1 MIKVK
6 KMAFSNP
13 DYLSHQSFSDY
24 FSGMKDPRR
33 TGRGNH
39 RYPLEEILFLCI
51 SAVLSGMD
59 DWTSISMFGDL
70 KLPWLRQYF
79 PYKHG
84 IPSHDVLGKV
94 FALLDPDEFRK
105 SFSAWVNSIAEL
117 TGGQVVA
124 VDGKTLC
131 GSGEKGVSKSAFHVV
146 SAYAADHR
154 LCLGQEAVDAK
165 SNEITAIPALLKM
178 LALKS
183 CIVTIDA
190 MGCQKSIAET
200 IVNKEADYVLMVK
213 DNQEE
218 LKEQIEKVFTL
229 NPATQTAITLDS
241 GHGRIEKRTCEVISN
256 LSFLDG
262 AEDWKELK
270 TIVKVLSERTDKK
283 SGKQSLQTRYYISS
297 LMAGPE
303 VIGKAIRSHWS
314 IENNLHWSLDVIFKE
329 DSSLKKKGNS
339 ALNYTIIAKMALAML
354 EKDTKSKISKPQKRI
369 KAALNDEFRC
379 MLLASYF

>member
-6 KMAFSNP
+6 KMAFLNP
-13 DYLSHQSFSDY
+13 EYLSHQSFSHY

-39 RYPLEEILFLCI
+39 LYPLEEILFLCI
-51 SAVLSGMD
+51 SAVLSGMN
-59 DWTSISMFGDL
+59 DWTSICMFGDL
-70 KLPWLRQYF
+70 KLPWLRQYY

-94 FALLDPDEFRK
+94 FALLDPDEFSK
-105 SFSAWVNSIAEL
+105 GFSAWINQVAEL

-131 GSGEKGVSKSAFHVV
+131 GSGEKGVAKSAFHVV
-146 SAYAADHR
+146 SAYAAEHR
-154 LCLGQEAVDAK
+154 LCLAQEAVDEK
-165 SNEITAIPALLKM
+165 SNEITAIPALLNM
-178 LALKS
+178 LTLKG

-200 IVNKEADYVLMVK
+200 IVNRDADYVLMVK

-218 LKEQIEKVFTL
+218 LKSQIEKVFML
-229 NPATQTAITLDS
+229 NTAKETAITLDV
-241 GHGRIEKRTCEVISN
+241 GHGRIEKRTCEVKDN
-256 LSFLDG
+256 LTFLDD
-262 AEDWKELK
+262 AEDWKGLK

-283 SGKQSLQTRYYISS
+283 SGKQSVQTRYYISS
-297 LMAGPE
+297 LVAEPQ
-303 VIGKAIRSHWS
+303 VIAKAIRSHWS

-339 ALNYTIIAKMALAML
+339 ALNYTIIAKMALAIL
-354 EKDTKSKISKPQKRI
+354 ERDTKSKISKPQKRI
-369 KAALNDEFRC
+369 KAALDDEFRSI
-379 MLLASYF
+379 LLAG

>member
-6 KMAFSNP
+6 KMAFSKP
-13 DYLSHQSFSDY
+13 DNISHQSFSHY

-39 RYPLEEILFLCI
+39 LYPLEEILFLCI
-51 SAVLSGMD
+51 SAVLSGMN
-59 DWTSISMFGDL
+59 DWTSICMFGDL
-70 KLPWLRQYF
+70 KLPWLRQYY

-94 FALLDPDEFRK
+94 FALLDPDEFSK
-105 SFSAWVNSIAEL
+105 GFSAWVNSIAEL

-146 SAYAADHR
+146 SAYAAEHR
-154 LCLGQEAVDAK
+154 LCLAQEAVDEK
-165 SNEITAIPALLKM
+165 SNEITAIPALLNM
-178 LALKS
+178 LTLKG

-200 IVNKEADYVLMVK
+200 IVNRDADYVLMVK

-218 LKEQIEKVFTL
+218 LKEQIEKVFLL
-229 NPATQTAITLDS
+229 NTGAETAITFDA
-241 GHGRIEKRTCEVISN
+241 GHGRIEKRTCEVRDD
-256 LSFLDG
+256 LAFLDG
-262 AEDWKELK
+262 AEDWKGLK
-270 TIVKVLSERTDKK
+270 TIAKVFSERTDKK
-283 SGKQSLQTRYYISS
+283 SGKQSVQTRYYISS
-297 LMAGPE
+297 LVAGPQ
-303 VIGKAIRSHWS
+303 VIAKAIRSHWA

-339 ALNYTIIAKMALAML
+339 ALNYTIIAKMALAIL
-354 EKDTKSKISKPQKRI
+354 ERETKSKISKPQKRI
-369 KAALNDEFRC
+369 KAALDDEFRSI
-379 MLLASYF
+379 LLAG